1 MKKNIKNCAALL
13 LACMSVFPFAG
24 CSAGNTNGLT
34 REAAQEVVLNHAGFT
49 EEEVKWLW
57 TKYDR
62 FERVPHYDVQ
72 FRQGRLEYEYEV
84 HGETGEILSVDVD
97 D

>member
-1 MKKNIKNCAALL
+1 MKKIRNCAALL
-13 LACMSVFPFAG
+13 LAGISVFLLVG
-24 CSAGNTNGLT
+24 CSAGNTAGLT
-34 REAAQEVVLNHAGFT
+34 REEAQGIVLNHSGFT

-57 TKYDR
+57 TSYDR